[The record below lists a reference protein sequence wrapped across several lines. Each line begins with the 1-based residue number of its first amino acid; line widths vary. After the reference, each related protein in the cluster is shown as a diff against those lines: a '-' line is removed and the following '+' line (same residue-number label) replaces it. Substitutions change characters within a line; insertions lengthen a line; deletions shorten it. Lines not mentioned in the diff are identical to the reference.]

1 MGGNDVDRGK
11 RRALLSVMAV
21 ATSLALSI
29 GSVTAQDDDEAME
42 SAAPDASAA
51 PMAPLAPM
59 PSIDPAALGPGLH
72 VVGAWSRESPMMEL
86 AGAAFMVI
94 VNNTETDD
102 ALVSASSP
110 AATTV
115 EIHQTTQA
123 EDGTMTMAPVE
134 EVPIPAGGMAELKPG
149 SYHIMLIDLVAPLVV
164 GEQIEVTL
172 TFATA
177 EPQTVMVPVQALGPM
192 AAPTDDDE
200 DTEGM
205 EAQESEG
212 PDDEE

>member
-1 MGGNDVDRGK
+1 MDQGK
-11 RRALLSVMAV
+11 RRALLSLMAV
-21 ATSLALSI
+21 ATSLSLGI
-29 GSVTAQDDDEAME
+29 GSVAAQDDDETME
-42 SAAPDASAA
+42 SAAPDTSAA
-51 PMAPLAPM
+51 PMASSAPM
-59 PSIDPAALGPGLH
+59 APLPSFDPAALGPGLH

-102 ALVSASSP
+102 ALVGASSP

-134 EVPIPAGGMAELKPG
+134 EVPIPAGGIAELKPG
-149 SYHIMLIDLVAPLVV
+149 SYHVMLIDLVAPLVV
-164 GEQIEVTL
+164 DEQIEVSL
-172 TFATA
+172 EFATA

-192 AAPTDDDE
+192 VAPMDDDV
-200 DTEGM
+200 DAEGM